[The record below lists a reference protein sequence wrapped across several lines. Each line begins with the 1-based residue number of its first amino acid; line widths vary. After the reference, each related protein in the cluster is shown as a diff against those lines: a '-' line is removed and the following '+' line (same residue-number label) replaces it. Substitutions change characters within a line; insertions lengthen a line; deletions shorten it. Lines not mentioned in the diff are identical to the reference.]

1 MSQTRNSFRVA
12 IRRFDPFSA
21 AIEKQWAAFQAAEGI
36 DLQLEAE
43 PLDLHPLY
51 ESYFEQDG
59 LKRGE

>member
-43 PLDLHPLY
+43 PLDLHPL
-51 ESYFEQDG
+51 
-59 LKRGE
+59 